1 MLKIAVPK
9 GVLFDPSLKLLKN
22 CGYKIPS
29 DFGRK
34 LLIEDSNQ
42 QLSLIIVRPFDMPL
56 YVEEGV
62 VDVAFIGKDVIE
74 ETSMS
79 CFEILDLGY
88 GQCRLS
94 VAVPGFSPYRSVEDF
109 HSFIKVGSKY
119 QNLSKKFFIEKG
131 IQVRIFPLGGSV
143 ELSPIVGLSDAII
156 DLVSTGNTLKANN
169 LIEIE
174 TILFST
180 SRLVVN
186 DAKYRLKRKE
196 INEFILR
203 VKEVLDDI
211 Y

>member
-9 GVLFDPSLKLLKN
+9 GVLFNPSIKLLQN
-22 CGYKIPS
+22 SGYKIPS
-29 DFGRK
+29 EFGRK

-42 QLSLIIVRPFDMPL
+42 QLSLVIVRPFDMPL

-62 VDVAFIGKDVIE
+62 VDAAFIGKDVIE

-94 VAVPGFSPYRSVEDF
+94 VAVPSYSPYKSVDDF
-109 HSFIKVGSKY
+109 HSLVKVGSKY
-119 QNLSKKFFIEKG
+119 QNLSKKFFIERG

-174 TILFST
+174 TILHST
-180 SRLVVN
+180 CRLVVN

-196 INEFILR
+196 IGEFISR
-203 VKEVLDDI
+203 VVEVI
-211 Y
+211 K

>member
-9 GVLFDPSLKLLKN
+9 GVLFNPSIKLLQN
-22 CGYKIPS
+22 SGYKIPS
-29 DFGRK
+29 EFGRK

-42 QLSLIIVRPFDMPL
+42 QLSLVIVRPFDMPL

-62 VDVAFIGKDVIE
+62 VDAAFIGKDVIE

-94 VAVPGFSPYRSVEDF
+94 VAVPSYSPYKSVDDF
-109 HSFIKVGSKY
+109 HSLVKVGSKY
-119 QNLSKKFFIEKG
+119 QNLSKKFFIERG

-174 TILFST
+174 TILHST
-180 SRLVVN
+180 CRLVVN

-196 INEFILR
+196 IGEFILR
-203 VKEVLDDI
+203 VVEVI
-211 Y
+211 K